1 VLSSILNPP
10 WRLDR
15 PSARVELDPSKPYT
29 ITQAPRV
36 IKGRVVI
43 GNRGSEYGVRGYISA
58 YDAETGE
65 LAWRFFTVPGDPAQP
80 VEIDGSRI
88 AFVNSVG
95 GDMAAALNVGLNE
108 KDPGIFGVHHL
119 PAWFTIPLAPVL

>member
-1 VLSSILNPP
+1 M
-10 WRLDR
+10 
-15 PSARVELDPSKPYT
+15 
-29 ITQAPRV
+29 
-36 IKGRVVI
+36 I
-43 GNRGSEYGVRGYISA
+43 GNSGSEYGVRGYISA

-95 GDMAAALNVGLNE
+95 GEMAAALNVGLNE

>member
-1 VLSSILNPP
+1 MTRHNGWGGGRNIWPVLSSILNPP

-43 GNRGSEYGVRGYISA
+43 GNSGSEYGVRGYISA

-65 LAWRFFTVPGDPAQP
+65 LAWR
-80 VEIDGSRI
+80 SR
-88 AFVNSVG
+88 ARRPC
-95 GDMAAALNVGLNE
+95 AAS
-108 KDPGIFGVHHL
+108 GI
-119 PAWFTIPLAPVL
+119 